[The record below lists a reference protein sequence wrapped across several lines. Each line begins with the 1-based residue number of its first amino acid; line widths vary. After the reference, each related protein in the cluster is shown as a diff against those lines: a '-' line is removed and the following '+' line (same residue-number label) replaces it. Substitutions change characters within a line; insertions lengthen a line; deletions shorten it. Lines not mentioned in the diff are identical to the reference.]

1 MAHPIFTGNPGYDP
15 ANSLCCWPNCYTRT
29 DGLPICW
36 HHARKAHAVV
46 QATYSD
52 LISER
57 VAVETEPAPGYVYFL
72 RFRDRIKIGFT
83 SNTLARFQAI
93 PHDEVIGFLP
103 GTRLNERQCH
113 TAFAHLRE
121 QGEWFRPEDDLLAF
135 IADLNL
141 AVA

>member
-1 MAHPIFTGNPGYDP
+1 MAHPIFTGNPGHAP
-15 ANSLCCWPNCYTRT
+15 ENSLCCWPKCAKRT
-29 DGLPICW
+29 DGFPLCW
-36 HHARKAHAVV
+36 HHARKAHTVV

-57 VAVETEPAPGYVYFL
+57 AALETEPAPGYVYFL

-83 SNTLARFQAI
+83 TDTPTRFKAI
-93 PHDEVIGFLP
+93 PHDEVLGFLP
-103 GTRLNERQCH
+103 GTLLNERQCH